1 MNSAKYNI
9 KTQKPV
15 AFPYT
20 NTENLERESKKKK
33 ILCKIASKKYLGKN
47 LRRWKTYMLKTINK
61 NVRWK

>member
-15 AFPYT
+15 VFSYT
-20 NTENLERESKKKK
+20 NNENLERESKKKK

-47 LRRWKTYMLKTINK
+47 LRR
-61 NVRWK
+61 